1 MDPGRSD
8 GHATAIPAA
17 GPGWRS
23 NRRLQLVVALYCV
36 LWLWAAVA
44 PVYRFD
50 WFLENILT
58 VLFASCLLLSYR
70 RFRFSYLSYGLIF
83 LFMALHAVGGHYT
96 YSEVPFGFWL
106 ADAFGFARNHYD
118 RIVHFAFGLLL
129 AYPMREV
136 VLRLGRPRPPFAA
149 ISALSMVFAGSAS
162 FEIIEWIIA
171 IIVDPQAGA
180 AYLGTQGDE
189 FDSQKDMA
197 LAALG
202 GAIALGLAEALER
215 RR

>member
-1 MDPGRSD
+1 MEQGLSD
-8 GHATAIPAA
+8 GHAAPIPAA
-17 GPGWRS
+17 GPGWSS
-23 NRRLQLVVALYCV
+23 NRRLQVMVAVYCA
-36 LWLWAAVA
+36 LWVWAAIA

-58 VLFASCLLLSYR
+58 VLFATGLLLSYR
-70 RFRFSYLSYGLIF
+70 RFRFSDLSYGLIF

-106 ADAFGFARNHYD
+106 ADIFGFARNHYD
-118 RIVHFAFGLLL
+118 RIVHFACGLLL
-129 AYPMREV
+129 AYPIREV
-136 VLRLGRPRPPFAA
+136 LLRSARPRPPFAS

-162 FEIIEWIIA
+162 FEIVEWIVA
-171 IIVDPQAGA
+171 IIVDPEAGA

-189 FDSQKDMA
+189 FDAQKDMA
-197 LAALG
+197 LAAVG
-202 GAIALGLAEALER
+202 AAIALGLTEALER